1 MATIYFSLSTKLVGR
16 KKQVMVRFSHSKINQ
31 RAKSGIF
38 VDPAYWDDA
47 MQCIVMPRVRLM
59 NEEMQKTVAELREAD
74 SRLRELRQFIEDSY
88 HASPIAPSQ
97 DKEWL
102 KGVVSLAIYGEQ
114 EEDPMELD
122 FWGVW
127 DLFIDNKMV
136 SAKRKQMYRAVSNML
151 RRFEAVK
158 RKKTPS
164 FTITLD
170 SFSPFILSD
179 FEAFLYNEEEYASL
193 YPDIYE
199 GVRICSRT
207 GGVNRGLNTISGRLE
222 IFRTFYNWV
231 VDRELSTNNPFAK
244 YKIKQPVYG
253 TPIYIS
259 KEERDILLNAE
270 MPSESLSAVRDIFI
284 FQCCIGCRV
293 GDLLKFTK
301 DNIIDDALEFVA
313 SKTRDNRPRTV
324 RVPLNSIAKT
334 ILARHNDPHRE
345 SLLPFISEQKYNVYI
360 KKCFRAA
367 GLNRKVTIPDTKTG
381 KTKQVEL
388 CDYASSHMARRTFAG
403 ILYEQVQD
411 PNLISALTGHTDAS
425 RAFARYRDVT
435 DKLKRQTVELLE

>member
-1 MATIYFSLSTKLVGR
+1 MATINFTLSTKMDGR
-16 KKQVMVRFSHSKINQ
+16 KKQVMVRFTHSKINQ

-38 VDPAYWDDA
+38 VDPTYWDDTK
-47 MQCIVMPRVRLM
+47 QTVVMPRVRLM
-59 NEEMQKTVAELREAD
+59 TEEMQRTISELREAD
-74 SRLRELRQFIEDSY
+74 SRLRELRLFIEDAY
-88 HASPIAPSQ
+88 HASPISPAQ

-114 EEDPMELD
+114 EEDPAELD

-127 DLFIDNKMV
+127 DLFIENKMV

-170 SFSPFILSD
+170 SFTPFILSD
-179 FEAFLYNEEEYASL
+179 FEAFLYNEEEYTSL
-193 YPDIYE
+193 YPDIYK
-199 GVRICSRT
+199 GVRMCSRT

-231 VDRELSTNNPFAK
+231 VDRELSSNNPFAK

-270 MPSESLSAVRDIFI
+270 MPSQSLSAVRDIFI
-284 FQCCIGCRV
+284 FQCCVGCRV

-301 DNIIDDALEFVA
+301 DNIIDGAIEYVA

-334 ILARHNDPHRE
+334 ILARHDDPKRAQ
-345 SLLPFISEQKYNVYI
+345 LLPFISEQKYNIYI
-360 KKCFRAA
+360 KKCFKVA
-367 GLNRKVTIPDTKTG
+367 GLTRAVTIPDTKTG
-381 KTKQVEL
+381 QTKQVAL

-435 DKLKRQTVELLE
+435 DTLKRKTVELLE

>member
-1 MATIYFSLSTKLVGR
+1 MATINFSLSTKMDGR
-16 KKQVMVRFSHSKINQ
+16 KKQVMVRFTHSKINQ

-38 VDPAYWDDA
+38 VDPTYWDET
-47 MQCIVMPRVRLM
+47 MQSIVMPRVRLM
-59 NEEMQKTVAELREAD
+59 TEEMQKTISELREVD
-74 SRLRELRQFIEDSY
+74 SRLRELRLFIEDSY
-88 HASPIAPSQ
+88 HASPLSPTQ

-114 EEDPMELD
+114 EEAPEDLD

-127 DLFIDNKMV
+127 DLFIENKMV
-136 SAKRKQMYRAVSNML
+136 SAKRKQMYRVVSNML

-164 FTITLD
+164 FTISID

-179 FEAFLYNEEEYASL
+179 FEAFLYKEEEYASL
-193 YPDIYE
+193 YPDVYE

-222 IFRTFYNWV
+222 IFRTFYKWAI
-231 VDRELSTNNPFAK
+231 DRELTTNNPFAK

-253 TPIYIS
+253 TPVYIS
-259 KEERDILLNAE
+259 KEERDILLNAK
-270 MPSESLSAVRDIFI
+270 MPSDSLSAVRDIFI

-301 DNIIDDALEFVA
+301 NNIVDDAIEYVA

-334 ILARHNDPHRE
+334 ILKRHNDPQRE
-345 SLLPFISEQKYNVYI
+345 QLLPFISEQKYNVYI
-360 KKCFRAA
+360 KKCFRVA
-367 GLNRKVTIPDTKTG
+367 GLTRKVTIPDTKTG
-381 KTKQVEL
+381 GTKQVEL
-388 CDYASSHMARRTFAG
+388 CDYASSHLARRTFAG

-425 RAFARYRDVT
+425 RAFARYRAVT